1 MISIFSFKHAWNFD
15 WLFRRGHW
23 CGAHPVGGGLPLLL
37 PRQPDSEGGAVR
49 LALHD
54 VTSAA
59 A

>member
-1 MISIFSFKHAWNFD
+1 MISIFSFQHAWNFD
-15 WLFRRGHW
+15 CLFRRGHW
-23 CGAHPVGGGLPLLL
+23 CGAHTAGRCLPLLV
-37 PRQPDSEGGAVR
+37 PRQPDPEGGAVR